1 MKERNTKVS
10 IRTVE
15 TDVVVLAVKSPQHL
29 DYAEVW
35 IAFGTGRCFCFIA
48 AHESQSFGA

>member
-10 IRTVE
+10 MRTVE
-15 TDVVVLAVKSPQHL
+15 IDVVVLAVKSAQRL
-29 DYAEVW
+29 NYAEVW
-35 IAFGTGRCFCFIA
+35 IAFGTGRCFRFIA